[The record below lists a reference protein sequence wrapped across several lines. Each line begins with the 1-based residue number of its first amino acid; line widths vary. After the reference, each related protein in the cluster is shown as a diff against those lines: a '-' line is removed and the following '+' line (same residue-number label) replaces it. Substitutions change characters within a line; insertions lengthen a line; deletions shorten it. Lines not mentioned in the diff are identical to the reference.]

1 MDRLVVIGG
10 DAAGMSAA
18 SQARR
23 LRSASD
29 LSIVAFERSSY
40 VSYSAC
46 GEPYFIGGE
55 IDTVEELIARTPEGH
70 AMRDIEVRL
79 HHEVVSIDTA
89 RREVTVRDLDGGRE
103 FVEPYDDLMYATG
116 ARARRPIEGCELRGV
131 YELRTLDDAEAIRSF
146 ALAGARNAV
155 VVGGGYIGLEMAE
168 AFQNLGLETAL
179 ISSGHGVLEP
189 QLDSDLATRAAEM
202 LNEAGLHIDTEHR
215 IERLDG
221 EDGRVVAVRCDGHVH
236 DADIVLLGIGSEP
249 EVELAQAAGIPL
261 GESGAV
267 AVDDRQ
273 RTRVDG
279 VWSAGDCAET
289 VHRVSGK
296 PVNYHLGTIAN
307 KQGKI
312 AGYNIGGRDYRFP
325 GVLGTA
331 ITKVH
336 DIELAR
342 TGLTAA
348 EAADAGFNAVATTF
362 RSTTTANYWPES
374 SELTMKVVADRAS
387 RRLLGAQIV
396 GGPSAGKRIDV
407 LAIAIWNEMTVDELV
422 NVDLSYAPPFSG
434 VWDPVLIA
442 ARKAVSAIDGID
454 A

>member
-46 GEPYFIGGE
+46 GEPFFVGGQV
-55 IDTVEELIARTPEGH
+55 DDLDELIARTPQQH
-70 AMRDIEVRL
+70 AIRDIDVRL
-79 HHEVVSIDTA
+79 HHEVVGIDTD
-89 RREVTVRDLDGGRE
+89 RREVTVRDIEGDRE

-116 ARARRPIEGCELRGV
+116 ASAKRPIPGCTLRGV
-131 YELRTLDDAEAIRSF
+131 YELRTLDDAEAVRQF
-146 ALAGARNAV
+146 ALDGARRAV
-155 VVGGGYIGLEMAE
+155 VIGGGYIGLEMAE
-168 AFQNLGLETAL
+168 AFQNLGLETAV
-179 ISSGHGVLEP
+179 ITATDGVLQP
-189 QLDSDLATRAAEM
+189 QLDADLGALAASL
-202 LNEAGLHIDTEHR
+202 LNDAGLHIDLGHR
-215 IERLDG
+215 VESLEG
-221 EDGRVVAVRCDGHVH
+221 QDGRVTKVQCEGHQH
-236 DADIVLLGIGSEP
+236 EADIVLLGLGSEP
-249 EVELAQAAGIPL
+249 EVRLAVEAGVPL

-267 AVDDRQ
+267 AVDDRL

-279 VWSAGDCAET
+279 VWSAGDCAEAI
-289 VHRVSGK
+289 HRVSGL
-296 PVNYHLGTIAN
+296 PVNFHLGTIAN

-312 AGYNIGGRDYRFP
+312 AGTNIGGGDARFP

-336 DIELAR
+336 EIELAR

-348 EAADAGFNAVATTF
+348 EASAAGFDAVASTF
-362 RSTTTANYWPES
+362 ESTTASSYWPS
-374 SELTMKVVADRAS
+374 SSKLTMKVVTDRGS

-396 GGPSAGKRIDV
+396 GGPSAGKRIDA
-407 LAIAIWNEMTVDELV
+407 LAMAIWNEMTVDELV

-434 VWDPVLIA
+434 VWEPVLIA
-442 ARKAVSAIDGID
+442 ARKAVSELDRSGS
-454 A
+454 